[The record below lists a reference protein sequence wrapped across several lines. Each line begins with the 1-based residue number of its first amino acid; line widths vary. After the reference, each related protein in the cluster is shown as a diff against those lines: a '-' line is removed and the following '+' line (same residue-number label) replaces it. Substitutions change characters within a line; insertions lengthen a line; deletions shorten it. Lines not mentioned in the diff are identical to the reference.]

1 MPDEPTDEPI
11 GDPTPQSDAA
21 PAGDPPAA
29 DPPEAQVAE
38 PEPEPEPQSESEPEP
53 GPRSRWSRLA
63 ASLPR
68 YTRRAVLAVCALVAA
83 ALVSF
88 VTIDLGPAVRA
99 QAERAASAQL
109 ERPVRIGRLGSYLVP
124 GRFLVED
131 LVIDGLEPG
140 HEPFLVTERI
150 VVTMSWIAL
159 LGGEILV
166 DGAEMRN
173 WRMLVES
180 FPDGRHS
187 FPPFAPQ
194 RPDDADAP
202 AVVDADAAGPAAE
215 ESERLIVTTLRHL
228 VASDGEFVFRDH
240 DAPWD
245 VTARNID
252 LTIAKR
258 DQYRGDVSFSGGTI
272 QIGSFEPMTA
282 DMDASYELDGGQV
295 DLTRINLTMA
305 GFTSRL
311 TGEVD
316 LLNWPEQT
324 YRIIESDIELPP
336 MKDIFFAGDNFT
348 VDGRASFT
356 GAWHIFDGG
365 HELTGRFHGADT
377 TFNDL
382 GFPGIEGSI
391 VWAPDRF
398 EVFDARSGFYGGD
411 LDFDYSMKPLGK
423 TKPGLAAFD
432 VRYRDVDLEPLLDK
446 LAISGVRPAARISGR
461 NLLQWPIGSFADRNG
476 EGRLAAVPAAGVRL
490 MTAAAPRPAAARAA
504 YAAAPFAP
512 DGAPWSFPV
521 GGEVTYSITPEGIEI
536 EPGRLATPNTEIR
549 FQGWT
554 AYGGDSRIPFS
565 VTSADWQESD
575 RLMAAALTAFGV
587 PTGEIA
593 VGGHGRLDGVML
605 GTFASPRIEAE
616 FEGRDIEAWNVSWG
630 AGRGT
635 ITVENAYLDVMGG
648 RFERDAAVLQ
658 VDGRFTIGSRDDG
671 GDEIDASFGLASF
684 PAERV
689 RQAFGLSGYD
699 ISGALNGEIRL
710 FGRYRSPYGVGRLT
724 LREPVA
730 YGESFESA
738 SAGLRFEGTG
748 VRLDGLEVEKAGGS
762 VTGAAFIGWDGT
774 YSFNADGRGIAVA
787 DIDAARFAD
796 APLGG
801 VAQFTVEGVGA
812 FDDPRYEVRGL
823 VRDLTID
830 GEEVGQI
837 SGRLDVRGGVM
848 GLEAEAASLQGA
860 LSASGRVAL
869 ATTQSELLFRFTNT
883 TIDPYIRAFR
893 PELSDRL
900 AAEVSGTLEV
910 TGVLRDM
917 EQLQVV
923 ATVEQL
929 GLDIYG
935 YSVRNA
941 GTVRFELDRNV
952 VGIEQMRLA
961 GDGTVL
967 DLAGEIGLGDQRLD
981 LSLSG
986 DTGLALFEEFFP
998 DVRSSGNA
1006 TLVAEIG
1013 GTFDQPQVSGEAVL
1027 DGGRLRHLSFPHSLE
1042 NIEGNIVFEPGG
1054 IRLDDLS
1061 GELGTGTLR
1070 FGGRVDVQGYEVGGM
1085 NVTAVGTGMRLR
1097 FPEGIRSLVDA
1108 ELTLGGGLEAP
1119 VLSGAV
1125 SVRDAILLELFGS
1138 GPGLFDVGADEA
1150 VAAPDPIEPAFPLQ
1164 LDVRISAPSSLR
1176 ISDNAARVV
1185 SSAELTLGGTYT
1197 RPLLFGNAEIENGE
1211 VFFEGNRYRVTRGS
1225 IAFADPTE
1233 IEPVFDVEAETD
1245 VRTPGQTYRVT
1256 LGLAGTMDRLEFEL
1270 SSDPPL
1276 PEFEIMSLLLGNIR
1290 DPQAAELRTLRA
1302 QDASRQELFQAG
1314 AARLLTTP
1322 LSSGVGRVVRNSF
1335 GIDTFQI
1342 TPSLV
1347 DPSAQQSAQLLPT
1360 ARLLIGK
1367 RISERAHVTLSR
1379 TLTGANQ
1386 HIIVVLEY
1394 DQNDRLSWVLS
1405 QNEDRTYALDFRV
1418 RHAF

>member
-1 MPDEPTDEPI
+1 MPDEPTGEPS
-11 GDPTPQSDAA
+11 GAPTRQSDAA
-21 PAGDPPAA
+21 PAADPPAA
-29 DPPEAQVAE
+29 DPPETQVAE
-38 PEPEPEPQSESEPEP
+38 PLPQPEAE
-53 GPRSRWSRLA
+53 PRSRWSRLA
-63 ASLPR
+63 ARLPR
-68 YTRRAVLAVCALVAA
+68 YGRRTVLAGCALVAA

-109 ERPVRIGRLGSYLVP
+109 ERPVRIGRLRSYLVP

-140 HEPFLVTERI
+140 DEPFLVTQRI

-159 LGGEILV
+159 LGGEILI
-166 DGAEMRN
+166 DGAEMRQ
-173 WRMLVES
+173 WRMVVES

-187 FPPFAPQ
+187 FPPFARRRSGGEAQ
-194 RPDDADAP
+194 SE
-202 AVVDADAAGPAAE
+202 ADAAEPPAG
-215 ESERLIVTTLRHL
+215 ESERSIVTTLRHL

-258 DQYRGDVSFSGGTI
+258 DRYGGDVSFGGGTI

-282 DMDASYELDGGQV
+282 DMDASYVLDGGQV
-295 DLTRINLTMA
+295 DLTRIDLTMD

-316 LLNWPEQT
+316 LLNWPAQT

-348 VDGRASFT
+348 VGGRAAFT
-356 GAWHIFDGG
+356 GEWRIFDGG
-365 HELTGRFHGADT
+365 HELSGRFRGTDT

-382 GFPGIEGSI
+382 GLPGIEGSI

-411 LDFDYSMKPLGK
+411 LEFGYSMKPLGK
-423 TKPGLAAFD
+423 QKPGLAAFNVD
-432 VRYRDVDLEPLLDK
+432 YREVDLEPLLDT
-446 LAISGVRPAARISGR
+446 LAVAGVRPAGRISGR
-461 NLLQWPIGSFADRNG
+461 NLLQWPIGSFADRSG
-476 EGRLAAVPAAGVRL
+476 EGRMSAAPAADLRL
-490 MTAAAPRPAAARAA
+490 MAAGAPRPAAVGAA
-504 YAAAPFAP
+504 YAAAAFAP

-521 GGEVTYSITPEGIEI
+521 GGEVAYSITPEGIEI
-536 EPGRLATPNTEIR
+536 QPGRLATPYTEIR
-549 FQGWT
+549 FHGWT
-554 AYGGDSRIPFS
+554 AYGGESRIPFS

-616 FEGRDIEAWNVSWG
+616 FDGRDIEAWNVSWG
-630 AGRGT
+630 AGSGM
-635 ITVENAYLDVMGG
+635 ITVENSYLDVTGG
-648 RFERDAAVLQ
+648 RFERGAAALQ

-671 GDEIDASFGLASF
+671 GDEIDASFELASF

-699 ISGALNGEIRL
+699 ISGPLDGEIRL
-710 FGRYRSPYGVGRLT
+710 FGRYRSPYGVGRLA

-730 YGESFESA
+730 YGESFDA
-738 SAGLRFEGTG
+738 ATAGLRFEGTG
-748 VRLDGLEVEKAGGS
+748 VRLDGLEVEKAGGL

-787 DIDAARFAD
+787 DIDAMRVAG

-801 VAQFTVEGVGA
+801 VAQFTVDGVGA

-830 GEEVGQI
+830 GEDVGQI
-837 SGRLDVRGGVM
+837 TGRLDVRGGVV

-860 LSASGRVAL
+860 LSVSGRVVL
-869 ATTQSELLFRFTNT
+869 ATTQSDLLFRFTNT
-883 TIDPYIRAFR
+883 TIDPYVRAFR
-893 PELSDRL
+893 PALSDRL

-910 TGVLRDM
+910 AGVLRDV

-923 ATVEQL
+923 ANVEQL
-929 GLDIYG
+929 ALDIYG
-935 YSVRNA
+935 YSMRNA
-941 GTVRFELDRNV
+941 GAVRFALDRNV
-952 VGIEQMRLA
+952 VGVEQMRLA
-961 GDGTVL
+961 GDGTEL
-967 DLAGEIGLGDQRLD
+967 DLAGEIGLGDQRLA
-981 LSLSG
+981 LTLSG
-986 DTGLALFEEFFP
+986 EAGLVLFEEFFP
-998 DVRSSGNA
+998 DVRSSGRG

-1013 GTFDQPQVSGEAVL
+1013 GTLEQPLVTGEAVL
-1027 DGGRLRHLSFPHSLE
+1027 DGGRLRHLSFPHGLE
-1042 NIEGNIVFEPGG
+1042 NIAGKIVLEPGG
-1054 IRLDDLS
+1054 IRLDGLT

-1085 NVTAVGTGMRLR
+1085 NVTAAGSAMRLR

-1108 ELTLGGGLEAP
+1108 ELTLGGGLAAP
-1119 VLSGAV
+1119 VLSGSV
-1125 SVRDAILLELFGS
+1125 NVRDAILLELFGS
-1138 GPGLFDVGADEA
+1138 GPGLLNFGAEEA
-1150 VAAPDPIEPAFPLQ
+1150 LAAPAPIEPAFPLQ

-1185 SSAELTLGGTYT
+1185 SSAELTLGGTYA

-1225 IAFADPTE
+1225 IAFADPTA

-1256 LGLAGTMDRLEFEL
+1256 LGVAGTMDRLDFEL

-1322 LSSGVGRVVRNSF
+1322 LSSGVGRVVRDSF

-1347 DPSAQQSAQLLPT
+1347 DPSVQQSAQLLPT

-1386 HIIVVLEY
+1386 NIIVVLEY